1 MNILV
6 LCNVDLTQK
15 WGDYTRVF
23 SLMRAFSER
32 GHKVTIFVIRPE
44 KKSPSVSNFQEN
56 SLDVYEIHP
65 PWFTPFQG
73 KRGVGKYLNYL
84 VCVPAIKRLATK
96 IMKQNK
102 IDYVYSYM
110 PGIGTSYP
118 AMKIKSKL
126 KIKHVVDFADYHV
139 YVRPKYLAMDS
150 FLNAEK
156 IVVITDYLKQF
167 LLGKGIDAEKI
178 HLIPNGVDLEL
189 FSPSKYDTGQIQKLR
204 ESFHSKNLI
213 VFSGALQDLNII
225 IDSAKNVVTEFPDT
239 KYLILGDHRHPSRSK
254 DVWENK
260 VREQG
265 LETYFEFLG
274 KRPRNEIPKFL
285 LCADVCIDSFP
296 DEPYYAAA
304 HPIKLLEYG
313 ACGKPVVAT
322 RVSETEKLVAHES
335 HGYLASPSNPDEFAK
350 FLKILLDSA
359 ELRDKMGSEFSNHI
373 RTNFDWNKIAQ
384 DLESCLE
391 D

>member
-1 MNILV
+1 M
-6 LCNVDLTQK
+6 K
-15 WGDYTRVF
+15 
-23 SLMRAFSER
+23 AFSDR
-32 GHKVTIFVIRPE
+32 GNQVTIFVIRPE
-44 KKSPSVSNFQEN
+44 KKNPPISFFQEN

-65 PWFTPFQG
+65 PRFTPFQG
-73 KRGVGKYLNYL
+73 KKGVGKYLNYL
-84 VCVPAIKRLATK
+84 ICLPTIKKLATK
-96 IMKQNK
+96 IMEQDK

-110 PGIGTSYP
+110 PGIGTSFP

-126 KIKHVVDFADYHV
+126 KIKHVLDFADFHV
-139 YVRPKYLAMDS
+139 YVRPKRLVMDS
-150 FLNAEK
+150 FLNADK
-156 IVVITDYLKQF
+156 IIAITNYLKQF
-167 LLGKGIDAEKI
+167 LIDKGIDAEKI

-189 FSPSKYDTGQIQKLR
+189 FNSSKYTTNEIQKLR

-239 KYLILGDHRHPSRSK
+239 KYIILGDHRNHNLSK
-254 DVWENK
+254 NIWEKK
-260 VREQG
+260 VQEKG
-265 LETYFEFLG
+265 LEKYFQFLG
-274 KRPRNEIPKFL
+274 KKPREEIPKFL

-322 RVSETEKLVAHES
+322 KVSETEKLLTHEI
-335 HGYLASPSNPDEFAK
+335 HGYLASPSNSDEFAK
-350 FLKILLDSA
+350 FLKILLHST
-359 ELRDKMGSEFSNHI
+359 ELRDKMGNEFSNHI
-373 RTNFDWNKIAQ
+373 RKNFDWNKIAK
-384 DLESCLE
+384 DLELYLE